1 MLRLVC
7 FLCKLARHDYL
18 SLKHQMLK
26 DIITADQAVDE
37 RSQKQL
43 KNQPKLLAQLES
55 ELGRKI
61 FLKAT

>member
-1 MLRLVC
+1 
-7 FLCKLARHDYL
+7 
-18 SLKHQMLK
+18 MLK